1 MSETKSNASKIEEG
15 RGKGSGASYKPWIQT
30 REISSCGTCSN
41 PKDWKT
47 GRTVELLSQGEAY
60 FWHILRWDDN
70 ILDIREQY
78 PLDLELTNEICD
90 DRCCKHPGGRNCY
103 MTTDFYVIYK
113 DGSEKAFS
121 VKTSRNLLKKRR
133 TKEKLDIERCYWEK
147 FRHVPYEIVFKEDMN
162 VVFAENIRIVSK
174 FYNASSVFDEMSM
187 LKHMIA
193 TKRIQVDMESE
204 PLDFPYLLEQFN
216 EQTTRQI
223 IKMRGKIEDSAPTGF
238 ALLGYSGC
246 GKSTS
251 LKQLFDNI
259 PQVIMHHPDPATNIT
274 QITYLVVSCMP
285 NSNFAT
291 LYRQIGEA
299 IDNALGYPEPVYE
312 LMITKK
318 CRSLAEKQLKV
329 CELIEKFS
337 IGTIVLDE
345 IQLINFNSNKENSYE
360 GLLGIV
366 NKTKIALS
374 VVGTDEAYKKLFGML
389 RNARRAGEYI
399 NASAYTS
406 DKEYFNFLLS
416 MLLTW
421 QWLDKP
427 ITKAQAQKLSDTLY
441 ECTGGIIN
449 MLIWLYKWIMIEYL
463 DNRSKGTIVIINEK
477 FIKSVSKKH
486 FGQLKGAI
494 DMVNQAKV
502 EEMEDEQILMLAESD
517 KNKYEM
523 PETNVENLA
532 YESKMINIVIG
543 KVHQIYTDV
552 TSDDIARYVR
562 QILAEDEYHRM
573 KPTEVAK
580 EVVAI
585 ITGNPTRKKRRPSSK
600 APASKNICD
609 YISNT

>member
-543 KVHQIYTDV
+543 KVHQIYKDV